1 MNKAINCMLI
11 ILAFVMCIS
20 CGSYNTATM
29 YADADTI
36 SIDGATRCDSL
47 LFSDFFKAP
56 KVVLLETKPECVV
69 QNIRSLEI
77 YKEDI
82 YILDDRANK
91 LYVFDGNGK
100 FKRTISSPGR
110 GHGEYMKL
118 ADFSIDRTKEIIYL
132 LDEATD
138 EILKFRLDDYK
149 FLSSIK
155 AVQNGYLT
163 YCMQEIGGKIYLN
176 RSSVLE
182 KEKYELREIDERNG
196 KQVGKFLKSDDYN
209 HGWNFPLSLEH
220 SNFYSKNSQSP
231 KYIGLFSNL
240 IMNVTA
246 DGVSAAYIV
255 DSRKFVNKDEV
266 LMMQRIAEGKLEKID
281 FSGIYSQK
289 RIHQISRFIES
300 SSKVFFQ
307 YLEGDERN
315 YLVYDKASGKTKTSS
330 LFMDD
335 YVSDKNMIPMDFC
348 YSDEQGVVALLKPCF
363 MPHFIKYII
372 DGGKMRT
379 HLDNYSRLI
388 KLNKDSNPVLFFQ
401 IEEVGEVWIR
411 SLSLHHSKGK
421 RQALNM
427 ISHVLMYDDG
437 SCHTW

>member
-1 MNKAINCMLI
+1 MIPCAALAII
-11 ILAFVMCIS
+11 DMCIS
-20 CGSYNTATM
+20 CGSYNAATM

-47 LFSDFFKAP
+47 IFSDFFKAP

-300 SSKVFFQ
+300 PSKVFFQ

-330 LFMDD
+330 LFMND

-348 YSDEQGVVALLKPCF
+348 YSDERGVVALLKPCF

-388 KLNKDSNPVLFFQ
+388 KLNKDSNPVLFFH
-401 IEEVGEVWIR
+401 EY
-411 SLSLHHSKGK
+411 K
-421 RQALNM
+421 
-427 ISHVLMYDDG
+427 
-437 SCHTW
+437 

>member
-1 MNKAINCMLI
+1 MNKAINCMFI

-47 LFSDFFKAP
+47 IFSDFFKAP

-91 LYVFDGNGK
+91 LYIFDGNGK

-138 EILKFRLDDYK
+138 EILKFSLNDYK

-176 RSSVLE
+176 RSSVSE

-255 DSRKFVNKDEV
+255 DSRKFVNKEEV
-266 LMMQRIAEGKLEKID
+266 LMMQRVAEGKLEKID

-300 SSKVFFQ
+300 PSKVFFQ

-348 YSDEQGVVALLKPCF
+348 YSDERGVVALLKPCF

-372 DGGKMRT
+372 NGGKMRT

-388 KLNKDSNPVLFFQ
+388 KLNKDSNPVLFFH
-401 IEEVGEVWIR
+401 EY
-411 SLSLHHSKGK
+411 K
-421 RQALNM
+421 
-427 ISHVLMYDDG
+427 
-437 SCHTW
+437 

>member
-1 MNKAINCMLI
+1 MNKAINCMFI

-47 LFSDFFKAP
+47 IFSDFFKAP

-118 ADFSIDRTKEIIYL
+118 ADFSIDRTKEVIYL

-138 EILKFRLDDYK
+138 EILKFSLDDYK

-163 YCMQEIGGKIYLN
+163 YSMQEIGGKIYLN

-209 HGWNFPLSLEH
+209 YGWNFPLSLEH

-255 DSRKFVNKDEV
+255 DSRKFVDKEEV
-266 LMMQRIAEGKLEKID
+266 LKMQKIAEGKLEKID

-300 SSKVFFQ
+300 PSKVFFQ

-348 YSDEQGVVALLKPCF
+348 YSDERGVVALLKPCF

-372 DGGKMRT
+372 NGGKMRT

-388 KLNKDSNPVLFFQ
+388 KLNKDSNPVLFFH
-401 IEEVGEVWIR
+401 EY
-411 SLSLHHSKGK
+411 K
-421 RQALNM
+421 
-427 ISHVLMYDDG
+427 
-437 SCHTW
+437 

>member
-1 MNKAINCMLI
+1 MNKAINSMFI

-47 LFSDFFKAP
+47 IFSDFFKAP

-82 YILDDRANK
+82 YILDDHANK

-118 ADFSIDRTKEIIYL
+118 ADFSIDRTKDILYL

-138 EILKFRLDDYK
+138 EILKFSLNDYK

-176 RSSVLE
+176 RSSVSE

-266 LMMQRIAEGKLEKID
+266 LMMQRVAEGKLEKID

-300 SSKVFFQ
+300 PSKVFFQ

-348 YSDEQGVVALLKPCF
+348 YSDERGVVALLKPCF

-388 KLNKDSNPVLFFQ
+388 KLNKDSNPVLFFH
-401 IEEVGEVWIR
+401 EYR
-411 SLSLHHSKGK
+411 
-421 RQALNM
+421 
-427 ISHVLMYDDG
+427 
-437 SCHTW
+437 

>member
-1 MNKAINCMLI
+1 MNKAINCMFI

-47 LFSDFFKAP
+47 IFSDFFKAP

-138 EILKFRLDDYK
+138 EILKFSLNDYK

-196 KQVGKFLKSDDYN
+196 KQMGKFLKSDDYN
-209 HGWNFPLSLEH
+209 NGWNFPLSLEH
-220 SNFYSKNSQSP
+220 SSFYSKNSQSP

-255 DSRKFVNKDEV
+255 DSRKFVDKEEV
-266 LMMQRIAEGKLEKID
+266 LKMQGIAEGKLEKID
-281 FSGIYSQK
+281 FSDIYSQK

-300 SSKVFFQ
+300 PSKVFFQ

-348 YSDEQGVVALLKPCF
+348 YSDERGVVALLKPCF

-388 KLNKDSNPVLFFQ
+388 KLNKDSNPVLFFH
-401 IEEVGEVWIR
+401 EY
-411 SLSLHHSKGK
+411 K
-421 RQALNM
+421 
-427 ISHVLMYDDG
+427 
-437 SCHTW
+437 

>member
-1 MNKAINCMLI
+1 MNKAINSMFI

-47 LFSDFFKAP
+47 IFSDFFKAP

-82 YILDDRANK
+82 YILDDHANK

-118 ADFSIDRTKEIIYL
+118 ADSSINRTKEIIYL

-138 EILKFRLDDYK
+138 EILKFSLDDYK

-176 RSSVLE
+176 RFSVSE

-209 HGWNFPLSLEH
+209 NGWNFPLILEH

-300 SSKVFFQ
+300 PSKVFFQ

-330 LFMDD
+330 LFMND

-348 YSDEQGVVALLKPCF
+348 YSDERGVVALLKPCF

-388 KLNKDSNPVLFFQ
+388 KLNKDSNPVLFFH
-401 IEEVGEVWIR
+401 EY
-411 SLSLHHSKGK
+411 K
-421 RQALNM
+421 
-427 ISHVLMYDDG
+427 
-437 SCHTW
+437 

>member
-1 MNKAINCMLI
+1 MNKAINCMFI

-47 LFSDFFKAP
+47 IFSDFFKAP

-231 KYIGLFSNL
+231 KYIGLFSNM

-300 SSKVFFQ
+300 PSKVFFQ

-315 YLVYDKASGKTKTSS
+315 YLVYDKVSGKTKTSS
-330 LFMDD
+330 LFMND

-348 YSDEQGVVALLKPCF
+348 YSDERGVVALLKPCF

-388 KLNKDSNPVLFFQ
+388 KLNKDSNPVLFFH
-401 IEEVGEVWIR
+401 EY
-411 SLSLHHSKGK
+411 K
-421 RQALNM
+421 
-427 ISHVLMYDDG
+427 
-437 SCHTW
+437 

>member
-1 MNKAINCMLI
+1 MNKAINCMFI

-118 ADFSIDRTKEIIYL
+118 ADFSIDRTKEVIYL

-300 SSKVFFQ
+300 PSKVFFQ
-307 YLEGDERN
+307 YLEGAERN

-388 KLNKDSNPVLFFQ
+388 KLNKDSNPVLFFH
-401 IEEVGEVWIR
+401 EY
-411 SLSLHHSKGK
+411 K
-421 RQALNM
+421 
-427 ISHVLMYDDG
+427 
-437 SCHTW
+437 

>member
-1 MNKAINCMLI
+1 MNKAINCMFI

-47 LFSDFFKAP
+47 IFSDFFKAP

-138 EILKFRLDDYK
+138 EILKFSLNDYK

-176 RSSVLE
+176 RSSVSE

-300 SSKVFFQ
+300 PSKVFFQ

-315 YLVYDKASGKTKTSS
+315 YLVYDKANGKTKTSS

-348 YSDEQGVVALLKPCF
+348 YSDERGVVALLKPCF

-372 DGGKMRT
+372 NGGKMRT

-388 KLNKDSNPVLFFQ
+388 KLNKDSNPVLFFH
-401 IEEVGEVWIR
+401 EY
-411 SLSLHHSKGK
+411 K
-421 RQALNM
+421 
-427 ISHVLMYDDG
+427 
-437 SCHTW
+437 

>member
-1 MNKAINCMLI
+1 MNKAINCMFI

-47 LFSDFFKAP
+47 IFSDFFKAP

-138 EILKFRLDDYK
+138 EILKFSLNDYK

-176 RSSVLE
+176 RSSVSE

-196 KQVGKFLKSDDYN
+196 KQVGNFLKSDDYN
-209 HGWNFPLSLEH
+209 YGWNFPLSLEH

-255 DSRKFVNKDEV
+255 DSRKFVDKEEV
-266 LMMQRIAEGKLEKID
+266 LKMQKIAEGKLEKID

-300 SSKVFFQ
+300 PSKVFFQ

-348 YSDEQGVVALLKPCF
+348 YSDERGVVALLKPCF

-372 DGGKMRT
+372 NGGKMRT

-388 KLNKDSNPVLFFQ
+388 KLNKDSNPVLFFH
-401 IEEVGEVWIR
+401 EY
-411 SLSLHHSKGK
+411 K
-421 RQALNM
+421 
-427 ISHVLMYDDG
+427 
-437 SCHTW
+437 

>member
-1 MNKAINCMLI
+1 MNKAINSMFI

-47 LFSDFFKAP
+47 IFSDFFKAP

-82 YILDDRANK
+82 YILDDHANK

-138 EILKFRLDDYK
+138 EILKFSLDDYK

-176 RSSVLE
+176 RSSVSE

-209 HGWNFPLSLEH
+209 NGWNFPLSLEH

-255 DSRKFVNKDEV
+255 DSRKFVDKEEV
-266 LMMQRIAEGKLEKID
+266 LKMQKIAEGKLEKID

-300 SSKVFFQ
+300 PSKVFFQ
-307 YLEGDERN
+307 YLEGNERN

-330 LFMDD
+330 LFMND

-348 YSDEQGVVALLKPCF
+348 YSDERGVVALLKPCF

-372 DGGKMRT
+372 NGGKMRT

-388 KLNKDSNPVLFFQ
+388 KLNKDSNPVLFFH
-401 IEEVGEVWIR
+401 EY
-411 SLSLHHSKGK
+411 K
-421 RQALNM
+421 
-427 ISHVLMYDDG
+427 
-437 SCHTW
+437 

>member
-56 KVVLLETKPECVV
+56 KVALLETKPECVV

-196 KQVGKFLKSDDYN
+196 KQLGKFLKSDDYN

-388 KLNKDSNPVLFFQ
+388 KLNKDSNPVLFFH
-401 IEEVGEVWIR
+401 EY
-411 SLSLHHSKGK
+411 K
-421 RQALNM
+421 
-427 ISHVLMYDDG
+427 
-437 SCHTW
+437 

>member
-1 MNKAINCMLI
+1 MNKAINCMFI

-47 LFSDFFKAP
+47 IFSDFFKAP

-138 EILKFRLDDYK
+138 EILKFSLNDYK

-176 RSSVLE
+176 RSSVSE

-196 KQVGKFLKSDDYN
+196 KQMGKFLKSDDYN

-255 DSRKFVNKDEV
+255 DSRKFVDKEEV
-266 LMMQRIAEGKLEKID
+266 LKMQGIAEGKLEKID
-281 FSGIYSQK
+281 FSDIYSQK

-300 SSKVFFQ
+300 PSKVFFQ

-348 YSDEQGVVALLKPCF
+348 YSDERGVVALLKPCF

-388 KLNKDSNPVLFFQ
+388 KLNKDSNPVLFFH
-401 IEEVGEVWIR
+401 EY
-411 SLSLHHSKGK
+411 K
-421 RQALNM
+421 
-427 ISHVLMYDDG
+427 
-437 SCHTW
+437 

>member
-1 MNKAINCMLI
+1 MNKAINCMFI

-47 LFSDFFKAP
+47 IFSDFFKAP

-118 ADFSIDRTKEIIYL
+118 ADFSIDRTKEVIYL

-138 EILKFRLDDYK
+138 EILKFSLDDYK

-155 AVQNGYLT
+155 AVQDGYLT
-163 YCMQEIGGKIYLN
+163 YCMQEIDGKIYLN

-209 HGWNFPLSLEH
+209 NGWNFPLSLEH

-255 DSRKFVNKDEV
+255 DSRKFVDKEEV
-266 LMMQRIAEGKLEKID
+266 LKMQKIAEGKLEKID

-300 SSKVFFQ
+300 PSKVFFQ

-348 YSDEQGVVALLKPCF
+348 YSDERGVVALLKPCF

-372 DGGKMRT
+372 NGGKMRT

-388 KLNKDSNPVLFFQ
+388 KLNKDSNPVLFFH
-401 IEEVGEVWIR
+401 EY
-411 SLSLHHSKGK
+411 K
-421 RQALNM
+421 
-427 ISHVLMYDDG
+427 
-437 SCHTW
+437 

>member
-1 MNKAINCMLI
+1 MNKAINCMFI

-47 LFSDFFKAP
+47 IFSDFFKAP

-91 LYVFDGNGK
+91 LYIFDGNGK

-138 EILKFRLDDYK
+138 EILKFSLNDYK

-176 RSSVLE
+176 RSSVSE

-255 DSRKFVNKDEV
+255 DSRKFVNKEEV
-266 LMMQRIAEGKLEKID
+266 LKMQGIAEGKLEKID
-281 FSGIYSQK
+281 FSDIYSQK

-300 SSKVFFQ
+300 PSKVFFQ

-330 LFMDD
+330 LFMDN

-348 YSDEQGVVALLKPCF
+348 YSDERGVVALLKPCF

-372 DGGKMRT
+372 NGGKMRT

-388 KLNKDSNPVLFFQ
+388 KLNKDSNPVLFFH
-401 IEEVGEVWIR
+401 EY
-411 SLSLHHSKGK
+411 K
-421 RQALNM
+421 
-427 ISHVLMYDDG
+427 
-437 SCHTW
+437 

>member
-11 ILAFVMCIS
+11 RLAFVMCIS

-196 KQVGKFLKSDDYN
+196 KQLGKFLKSDDYN

-388 KLNKDSNPVLFFQ
+388 KLNKDSNPVLFFH
-401 IEEVGEVWIR
+401 EY
-411 SLSLHHSKGK
+411 K
-421 RQALNM
+421 
-427 ISHVLMYDDG
+427 
-437 SCHTW
+437 

>member
-1 MNKAINCMLI
+1 MNKAINCMFI
-11 ILAFVMCIS
+11 ILVFVMCIS

-47 LFSDFFKAP
+47 IFSDFFKAP
-56 KVVLLETKPECVV
+56 KIVLLETKPECVV

-118 ADFSIDRTKEIIYL
+118 ADFSIDRTKEVIYL

-138 EILKFRLDDYK
+138 EILKFSLDDYK

-176 RSSVLE
+176 RSSVSE

-255 DSRKFVNKDEV
+255 DSRKFVDKEEV
-266 LMMQRIAEGKLEKID
+266 LKMQRIAEGKLEKID

-300 SSKVFFQ
+300 PSKVFFQ

-348 YSDEQGVVALLKPCF
+348 YSDERGVVALLKPCF

-372 DGGKMRT
+372 NGGKMRT

-388 KLNKDSNPVLFFQ
+388 KLNKDSNPVLFFH
-401 IEEVGEVWIR
+401 EY
-411 SLSLHHSKGK
+411 K
-421 RQALNM
+421 
-427 ISHVLMYDDG
+427 
-437 SCHTW
+437 

>member
-1 MNKAINCMLI
+1 MNKAINCMFI

-47 LFSDFFKAP
+47 IFSDFFKAP

-91 LYVFDGNGK
+91 LYIFDGNGK

-118 ADFSIDRTKEIIYL
+118 ADFSIDRTKDIIYL

-138 EILKFRLDDYK
+138 EILKFSLDDYK

-209 HGWNFPLSLEH
+209 NGWNFPLSLEH

-266 LMMQRIAEGKLEKID
+266 LMMQRVAEGKLEKID

-300 SSKVFFQ
+300 PSKVFFQ

-348 YSDEQGVVALLKPCF
+348 YSDERGVVALLKPCF

-372 DGGKMRT
+372 NGGKMRT
-379 HLDNYSRLI
+379 HLDNYSRLV
-388 KLNKDSNPVLFFQ
+388 KLNKDSNPVLFFH
-401 IEEVGEVWIR
+401 EY
-411 SLSLHHSKGK
+411 K
-421 RQALNM
+421 
-427 ISHVLMYDDG
+427 
-437 SCHTW
+437 

>member
-1 MNKAINCMLI
+1 MNKAINCMFI
-11 ILAFVMCIS
+11 ILVFVMCIS

-47 LFSDFFKAP
+47 IFSDFFKAP
-56 KVVLLETKPECVV
+56 KIVLLETKPECVV

-118 ADFSIDRTKEIIYL
+118 ADFSIDRTKEVIYL

-138 EILKFRLDDYK
+138 EILKFSLDDYK

-163 YCMQEIGGKIYLN
+163 YSMQEIGGKIYLN

-300 SSKVFFQ
+300 PSKVFFQ

-348 YSDEQGVVALLKPCF
+348 YSDERGVVALLKPCF
-363 MPHFIKYII
+363 MPHFMKYII
-372 DGGKMRT
+372 NGGKMRT

-388 KLNKDSNPVLFFQ
+388 KLNKDSNPVLFFH
-401 IEEVGEVWIR
+401 EY
-411 SLSLHHSKGK
+411 K
-421 RQALNM
+421 
-427 ISHVLMYDDG
+427 
-437 SCHTW
+437 

>member
-1 MNKAINCMLI
+1 MNKAISCMFI

-47 LFSDFFKAP
+47 IFSDFFKAP

-138 EILKFRLDDYK
+138 EILKFSLDDYK

-163 YCMQEIGGKIYLN
+163 YSMQEIGGKIYLN

-255 DSRKFVNKDEV
+255 DSRKFVDKEEV
-266 LMMQRIAEGKLEKID
+266 LKMQKIAEGKLEKID

-300 SSKVFFQ
+300 PSKVFFQ

-330 LFMDD
+330 LFMDN

-348 YSDEQGVVALLKPCF
+348 YSDERGVVALLKPCF

-372 DGGKMRT
+372 NGGKMRT

-388 KLNKDSNPVLFFQ
+388 KLNKDSNPVLFFH
-401 IEEVGEVWIR
+401 EY
-411 SLSLHHSKGK
+411 K
-421 RQALNM
+421 
-427 ISHVLMYDDG
+427 
-437 SCHTW
+437 

>member
-1 MNKAINCMLI
+1 MNKAINCMFI

-47 LFSDFFKAP
+47 IFSDFFKAP

-118 ADFSIDRTKEIIYL
+118 ADFSIDRTKEVIYL

-138 EILKFRLDDYK
+138 EILKFSLDDYK

-176 RSSVLE
+176 RSSVSE

-266 LMMQRIAEGKLEKID
+266 LMMQRVAEGKLEKID

-300 SSKVFFQ
+300 PSKVFFQ

-348 YSDEQGVVALLKPCF
+348 YSDERGVVALLKPCF

-372 DGGKMRT
+372 NGGKMRT

-388 KLNKDSNPVLFFQ
+388 KLNKDSNPVLFFH
-401 IEEVGEVWIR
+401 EY
-411 SLSLHHSKGK
+411 K
-421 RQALNM
+421 
-427 ISHVLMYDDG
+427 
-437 SCHTW
+437 

>member
-1 MNKAINCMLI
+1 MNKAINCMFI

-47 LFSDFFKAP
+47 IFSDFFKAP

-91 LYVFDGNGK
+91 LYIFDGNGK

-138 EILKFRLDDYK
+138 EILKFSLDDYK

-155 AVQNGYLT
+155 AVQDGYLT
-163 YCMQEIGGKIYLN
+163 YCMQEIDGKIYLN

-209 HGWNFPLSLEH
+209 NGWNFPLSLEH

-255 DSRKFVNKDEV
+255 DSRKFVDKEEV
-266 LMMQRIAEGKLEKID
+266 LKMQKIAEGKLEKID

-300 SSKVFFQ
+300 PSKVFFQ

-348 YSDEQGVVALLKPCF
+348 YSDERGVVALLKPCF

-372 DGGKMRT
+372 NGGKMRT

-388 KLNKDSNPVLFFQ
+388 KLNKDSNPVLFFH
-401 IEEVGEVWIR
+401 EY
-411 SLSLHHSKGK
+411 K
-421 RQALNM
+421 
-427 ISHVLMYDDG
+427 
-437 SCHTW
+437 

>member
-1 MNKAINCMLI
+1 MNKAINCMFI
-11 ILAFVMCIS
+11 ILVFVMCIS

-47 LFSDFFKAP
+47 IFSDFFKAP

-91 LYVFDGNGK
+91 LYIFDGNGK

-138 EILKFRLDDYK
+138 EILKFSLNDYK

-176 RSSVLE
+176 RSSVSE

-209 HGWNFPLSLEH
+209 NGWNFPLSLEH

-255 DSRKFVNKDEV
+255 DSRKFVNKEEV
-266 LMMQRIAEGKLEKID
+266 LKMQKIAEGKLEKID

-300 SSKVFFQ
+300 PSKVFFQ

-330 LFMDD
+330 LFMND

-348 YSDEQGVVALLKPCF
+348 YSDERGVVALLKPCF

-372 DGGKMRT
+372 NGGKMRT

-388 KLNKDSNPVLFFQ
+388 KLNKDSNPVLFFH
-401 IEEVGEVWIR
+401 EY
-411 SLSLHHSKGK
+411 K
-421 RQALNM
+421 
-427 ISHVLMYDDG
+427 
-437 SCHTW
+437 

>member
-1 MNKAINCMLI
+1 MNKAINCMFI

-47 LFSDFFKAP
+47 IFSDFFKAP

-118 ADFSIDRTKEIIYL
+118 ADFSIDRTKDIIYL

-138 EILKFRLDDYK
+138 EILKFSLDDYK

-155 AVQNGYLT
+155 AVQDGYLT

-176 RSSVLE
+176 RSSVSE

-255 DSRKFVNKDEV
+255 DSRKFVDKEEV
-266 LMMQRIAEGKLEKID
+266 LKMQKIAEGKLEKID

-300 SSKVFFQ
+300 PSKVFFQ

-348 YSDEQGVVALLKPCF
+348 YSDERGVVALLKPCF

-372 DGGKMRT
+372 NGGKMRT

-388 KLNKDSNPVLFFQ
+388 KLNKDSNPVLFFH
-401 IEEVGEVWIR
+401 EY
-411 SLSLHHSKGK
+411 K
-421 RQALNM
+421 
-427 ISHVLMYDDG
+427 
-437 SCHTW
+437 

>member
-1 MNKAINCMLI
+1 MNKAINCMFI

-47 LFSDFFKAP
+47 IFSDFFKAP

-91 LYVFDGNGK
+91 LYIFDGNGK

-138 EILKFRLDDYK
+138 EILKFSLNDYK

-163 YCMQEIGGKIYLN
+163 YSMQEIGGKIYLN
-176 RSSVLE
+176 RSSVSE

-300 SSKVFFQ
+300 PSKVFFQ

-348 YSDEQGVVALLKPCF
+348 YSDERGVVALLKPCF

-372 DGGKMRT
+372 NGGKMRT

-388 KLNKDSNPVLFFQ
+388 KLNKDSNPVLFFH
-401 IEEVGEVWIR
+401 EY
-411 SLSLHHSKGK
+411 K
-421 RQALNM
+421 
-427 ISHVLMYDDG
+427 
-437 SCHTW
+437 

>member
-1 MNKAINCMLI
+1 MNKAINCMFI
-11 ILAFVMCIS
+11 ILVFVMCIS

-47 LFSDFFKAP
+47 IFSDFFKAP

-91 LYVFDGNGK
+91 LYIFDGNGK

-118 ADFSIDRTKEIIYL
+118 ADFSINRTKEIIYL

-138 EILKFRLDDYK
+138 EILKFSLNDYK

-176 RSSVLE
+176 RSSVSE

-209 HGWNFPLSLEH
+209 YGWNFPLSLEH

-246 DGVSAAYIV
+246 GGVSAAYIV
-255 DSRKFVNKDEV
+255 DSRKFVDKEEV
-266 LMMQRIAEGKLEKID
+266 LKMQKIAEGKLEKID

-300 SSKVFFQ
+300 PSKVFFQ

-348 YSDEQGVVALLKPCF
+348 YSDERGVVALLKPCF

-372 DGGKMRT
+372 NGGKMRT
-379 HLDNYSRLI
+379 HLDNYSRLM
-388 KLNKDSNPVLFFQ
+388 KLNKDSNPVLFFH
-401 IEEVGEVWIR
+401 EY
-411 SLSLHHSKGK
+411 K
-421 RQALNM
+421 
-427 ISHVLMYDDG
+427 
-437 SCHTW
+437 

>member
-1 MNKAINCMLI
+1 MNKAINCMFI
-11 ILAFVMCIS
+11 ILVFVMCIS

-47 LFSDFFKAP
+47 IFSDFFKAP

-300 SSKVFFQ
+300 PSKVFFQ

-388 KLNKDSNPVLFFQ
+388 KLNKDSNPVLFFH
-401 IEEVGEVWIR
+401 EY
-411 SLSLHHSKGK
+411 K
-421 RQALNM
+421 
-427 ISHVLMYDDG
+427 
-437 SCHTW
+437 

>member
-1 MNKAINCMLI
+1 MNKAINCMFI

-47 LFSDFFKAP
+47 IFSDFFKAP

-138 EILKFRLDDYK
+138 EILKFSLNDYK

-176 RSSVLE
+176 RSSVSE

-255 DSRKFVNKDEV
+255 DSRKFVDKEEV
-266 LMMQRIAEGKLEKID
+266 LMMQKIAEGKLEKID

-300 SSKVFFQ
+300 PSKVFFQ

-330 LFMDD
+330 LFMND

-348 YSDEQGVVALLKPCF
+348 YSDERGVVALLKPCF

-372 DGGKMRT
+372 NGGKMRT

-388 KLNKDSNPVLFFQ
+388 KLNKDSNPVLFFH
-401 IEEVGEVWIR
+401 EY
-411 SLSLHHSKGK
+411 K
-421 RQALNM
+421 
-427 ISHVLMYDDG
+427 
-437 SCHTW
+437 

>member
-1 MNKAINCMLI
+1 MNKAINCMFI

-47 LFSDFFKAP
+47 IFSDFFKAP

-91 LYVFDGNGK
+91 LYIFDGNGK

-300 SSKVFFQ
+300 PSKVFFQ

-330 LFMDD
+330 LFMND

-348 YSDEQGVVALLKPCF
+348 YSDERGVVALLKPCF

-388 KLNKDSNPVLFFQ
+388 KLNKDSNPVLFFH
-401 IEEVGEVWIR
+401 EY
-411 SLSLHHSKGK
+411 K
-421 RQALNM
+421 
-427 ISHVLMYDDG
+427 
-437 SCHTW
+437 

>member
-1 MNKAINCMLI
+1 MNKAINCMFI

-36 SIDGATRCDSL
+36 SIDGATKCDSL
-47 LFSDFFKAP
+47 IFSDFFKAP

-138 EILKFRLDDYK
+138 EILKFSLNDYK

-176 RSSVLE
+176 RSSVSE

-255 DSRKFVNKDEV
+255 DSRKFVDKEEV
-266 LMMQRIAEGKLEKID
+266 LKMQKIAEGKFEKID

-300 SSKVFFQ
+300 PSKVFFQ

-330 LFMDD
+330 LFMDN

-348 YSDEQGVVALLKPCF
+348 YSDERGVVALLKPCF

-372 DGGKMRT
+372 NGGKMRT

-388 KLNKDSNPVLFFQ
+388 KLNKDSNPVLFFH
-401 IEEVGEVWIR
+401 EY
-411 SLSLHHSKGK
+411 K
-421 RQALNM
+421 
-427 ISHVLMYDDG
+427 
-437 SCHTW
+437 

>member
-1 MNKAINCMLI
+1 MNKAINCMFI

-47 LFSDFFKAP
+47 IFSDFFKAP
-56 KVVLLETKPECVV
+56 KVVLLETKPVCVV

-300 SSKVFFQ
+300 PSKVFFQ

-330 LFMDD
+330 LFMND

-348 YSDEQGVVALLKPCF
+348 YSDERGVVALLKPCF

-388 KLNKDSNPVLFFQ
+388 KLNKDSNPVLFFH
-401 IEEVGEVWIR
+401 EY
-411 SLSLHHSKGK
+411 K
-421 RQALNM
+421 
-427 ISHVLMYDDG
+427 
-437 SCHTW
+437 

>member
-1 MNKAINCMLI
+1 MNKAINCMFI

-20 CGSYNTATM
+20 CGSYNAATM

-36 SIDGATRCDSL
+36 SIDGATKCDSL
-47 LFSDFFKAP
+47 IFSDFFKAP

-91 LYVFDGNGK
+91 LYIFDGNGK

-138 EILKFRLDDYK
+138 EILKFSLNDYK

-176 RSSVLE
+176 RSSVSE

-255 DSRKFVNKDEV
+255 DSRKFVDKEEV
-266 LMMQRIAEGKLEKID
+266 LKMQKIAEGKLEKID

-300 SSKVFFQ
+300 PSKVFFQ

-330 LFMDD
+330 LFMDN

-348 YSDEQGVVALLKPCF
+348 YSDERGVVALLKPCF

-372 DGGKMRT
+372 NGGKMRT

-388 KLNKDSNPVLFFQ
+388 KLNKDSNPVLFFH
-401 IEEVGEVWIR
+401 EY
-411 SLSLHHSKGK
+411 K
-421 RQALNM
+421 
-427 ISHVLMYDDG
+427 
-437 SCHTW
+437 

>member
-1 MNKAINCMLI
+1 MLI

-47 LFSDFFKAP
+47 IFSDFFKAP

-266 LMMQRIAEGKLEKID
+266 LMMQRIAEGKLEKIV

-300 SSKVFFQ
+300 PSKVFFQ

-388 KLNKDSNPVLFFQ
+388 KLNKDSNPVLFFH
-401 IEEVGEVWIR
+401 EY
-411 SLSLHHSKGK
+411 K
-421 RQALNM
+421 
-427 ISHVLMYDDG
+427 
-437 SCHTW
+437 

>member
-300 SSKVFFQ
+300 SNKVFFQ

-388 KLNKDSNPVLFFQ
+388 KLNKDSNPVLFFH
-401 IEEVGEVWIR
+401 EY
-411 SLSLHHSKGK
+411 K
-421 RQALNM
+421 
-427 ISHVLMYDDG
+427 
-437 SCHTW
+437 

>member
-1 MNKAINCMLI
+1 MNKAINCMFI

-47 LFSDFFKAP
+47 IFSDFFKAP

-138 EILKFRLDDYK
+138 EILKFSLNDYK

-163 YCMQEIGGKIYLN
+163 YCMQEIDGKIYLN

-255 DSRKFVNKDEV
+255 DSRKFVDKEEV
-266 LMMQRIAEGKLEKID
+266 LKMQKIAEGKLEKID
-281 FSGIYSQK
+281 FTGIYSQK

-300 SSKVFFQ
+300 PSKVFFQ

-348 YSDEQGVVALLKPCF
+348 YSDERGVVALLKPCF

-372 DGGKMRT
+372 NGGKMRT

-388 KLNKDSNPVLFFQ
+388 KLNKDSNPVLFFH
-401 IEEVGEVWIR
+401 EY
-411 SLSLHHSKGK
+411 K
-421 RQALNM
+421 
-427 ISHVLMYDDG
+427 
-437 SCHTW
+437 

>member
-1 MNKAINCMLI
+1 MNKAINCMFI

-47 LFSDFFKAP
+47 IFSDFFKAP

-138 EILKFRLDDYK
+138 EILKFSLDDYK

-176 RSSVLE
+176 RSSVSE

-255 DSRKFVNKDEV
+255 DSRKFVDKEEV
-266 LMMQRIAEGKLEKID
+266 LKMQRIAEGKLEKID

-300 SSKVFFQ
+300 PSKVFFQ

-348 YSDEQGVVALLKPCF
+348 YSDERGVVALLKPCF

-372 DGGKMRT
+372 NGGKMRT

-388 KLNKDSNPVLFFQ
+388 KLNKDSNPVLFFH
-401 IEEVGEVWIR
+401 EY
-411 SLSLHHSKGK
+411 K
-421 RQALNM
+421 
-427 ISHVLMYDDG
+427 
-437 SCHTW
+437 

>member
-1 MNKAINCMLI
+1 MNKAINCMFI
-11 ILAFVMCIS
+11 ILVFVMCIS

-36 SIDGATRCDSL
+36 SIDGATKCDSL
-47 LFSDFFKAP
+47 IFSDFFKAP

-91 LYVFDGNGK
+91 LYIFDGNGK

-138 EILKFRLDDYK
+138 EILKFSLDDYK

-176 RSSVLE
+176 RSSVSE

-255 DSRKFVNKDEV
+255 DSRKFVDKEEV
-266 LMMQRIAEGKLEKID
+266 LKMQKIAEGKLEKID

-300 SSKVFFQ
+300 PSKVFFQ

-330 LFMDD
+330 LFMDN

-348 YSDEQGVVALLKPCF
+348 YSDERGVVALLKPCF

-372 DGGKMRT
+372 NGGKMRT

-388 KLNKDSNPVLFFQ
+388 KLNKDSNPVLFFH
-401 IEEVGEVWIR
+401 EYR
-411 SLSLHHSKGK
+411 
-421 RQALNM
+421 
-427 ISHVLMYDDG
+427 
-437 SCHTW
+437 

>member
-47 LFSDFFKAP
+47 IFSDFFKAP

-138 EILKFRLDDYK
+138 EILKFSLDDYK

-163 YCMQEIGGKIYLN
+163 YCMQEIDGKIYLN

-255 DSRKFVNKDEV
+255 DSRKFVDKEEV
-266 LMMQRIAEGKLEKID
+266 LKMQKIAEGKLEKID

-300 SSKVFFQ
+300 PSKVFFQ

-348 YSDEQGVVALLKPCF
+348 YSDERGVVALLKPCF
-363 MPHFIKYII
+363 MPHFMKYII
-372 DGGKMRT
+372 NGGKMRT

-388 KLNKDSNPVLFFQ
+388 KLNKDSNPVLFFH
-401 IEEVGEVWIR
+401 EY
-411 SLSLHHSKGK
+411 K
-421 RQALNM
+421 
-427 ISHVLMYDDG
+427 
-437 SCHTW
+437 

>member
-196 KQVGKFLKSDDYN
+196 KQLGKFLKSDDYN

-388 KLNKDSNPVLFFQ
+388 KLNKDSNPVLFFMN
-401 IEEVGEVWIR
+401 INRRGRGGLDTV
-411 SLSLHHSKGK
+411 SLPASFK
-421 RQALNM
+421 RKTASPQ
-427 ISHVLMYDDG
+427 HD
-437 SCHTW
+437 

>member
-1 MNKAINCMLI
+1 MNKAINCMFI

-47 LFSDFFKAP
+47 IFSDFFKAP

-138 EILKFRLDDYK
+138 EILKFSLNDYK

-176 RSSVLE
+176 RSSVSE

-266 LMMQRIAEGKLEKID
+266 LMMQRVAEGKLEKID

-300 SSKVFFQ
+300 PSKVFFQ

-330 LFMDD
+330 LFMDN

-348 YSDEQGVVALLKPCF
+348 YSDERGVVALLKPCF

-372 DGGKMRT
+372 NGGKMRT

-388 KLNKDSNPVLFFQ
+388 KLNKDSNPVLFFH
-401 IEEVGEVWIR
+401 EY
-411 SLSLHHSKGK
+411 K
-421 RQALNM
+421 
-427 ISHVLMYDDG
+427 
-437 SCHTW
+437 